1 MLDAMLSGLAQVLQW
16 QTLGIMAIGMMI
28 GFIVGI
34 LPGLGGAVTI
44 ALLLPFTFTMDPV
57 QGLVLLLSMWIV
69 TGTAGDITSVLF
81 GIPGEATSA
90 AAVLDGYPMTKKG
103 MGGRALGNVL
113 TSSGLGIIFGAVVLG
128 LFITVIRPVVMLL
141 GPPEFFMLV
150 LLGLAFIVTLSG
162 KNQAKGLAMVGF
174 GLLLSYV
181 GSDPSAGVPRFDFG
195 QMYLWGGIELIPV
208 VVGLFGGAEVLQLM
222 LTRSSIAS
230 GSMKQTKLTGT
241 MQGVSDAFRHWP
253 ALLRSSGVG
262 VVVGML
268 PGLGGTVAQWI
279 SYGQARQT
287 SKNPE
292 MFGKGAV
299 DGLVAAG
306 ATTTA
311 KDAGSLIPTIAFGI
325 PGGAATA
332 VLLGGFLVLGVNPGQ
347 EMLTTKLDVTFSMV
361 WTVILA
367 GLLGVILAL
376 ALVRPLAAL
385 TKISGTVLTP
395 VLFMFLVIGAYTA
408 NNNWGDLFVMLGA
421 SALGVICLRYD
432 WPRVP
437 FLLALVLGPLLEQYL
452 TLSNTLFAD
461 TWFTRPGVLI
471 IAALVVVVVFFSI
484 RSLLREKSRSEET
497 GEPFR
502 GTRTR
507 AIRTIGKKK

>member
-1 MLDAMLSGLAQVLQW
+1 MLDALLSGFGAIMQW
-16 QTLGIMAIGMMI
+16 STLGIMVIGMLI

-103 MGGRALGNVL
+103 QAGRALGNVL
-113 TSSGLGIIFGAVVLG
+113 TSSGLGIVFGAVVLG
-128 LFITVIRPVVMLL
+128 LFITVIRPLVELL
-141 GPPEFFMLV
+141 GPPEFFMMV
-150 LLGLAFIVTLSG
+150 VLGLAFVVTLSG
-162 KNQAKGLAMVGF
+162 KTPAKGLAMVAL
-174 GLLLSYV
+174 GLLVSYI
-181 GSDPSAGVPRFDFG
+181 GSDPVAGLPRFTFG
-195 QMYLWGGIELIPV
+195 QLYLWSGVELIPV

-222 LTRSSIAS
+222 LTRSAIA
-230 GSMKQTKLTGT
+230 GNSMGNTKMNGVMTGV
-241 MQGVSDAFRHWP
+241 GDAFRNWP

-292 MFGKGAV
+292 KFGKGAV

-332 VLLGGFLVLGVNPGQ
+332 VLLSGFLVLGVNPGQ
-347 EMLTTKLDVTFSMV
+347 QMLSEKLDVTFSMV
-361 WTVILA
+361 WTVIIA
-367 GLLGVILAL
+367 GLLGVVLAL
-376 ALVRPLAAL
+376 TLVRPLAAL
-385 TKISGTVLTP
+385 TRISGPVLTP
-395 VLFMFLVIGAYTA
+395 VLFMLLVIGAYTA
-408 NNNWGDLFVMLGA
+408 TNNWGDLIVMLLA
-421 SALGVICLRYD
+421 SVVGVACLRWD

-437 FLLALVLGPLLEQYL
+437 FLLAVVLGKLLEQYM
-452 TLSNTLFAD
+452 TLSNSLFD
-461 TWFTRPGVLI
+461 SGWLTRPGVLI
-471 IAALVVVVVFFSI
+471 IGAVVVIVLVFSI
-484 RSLLREKSRSEET
+484 RSIRRDARKRAAHQPVE
-497 GEPFR
+497 GPH
-502 GTRTR
+502 TRVV
-507 AIRTIGKKK
+507 RTIGKKK